1 MYGFRSSSRNV
12 LTAAYVSF
20 DDGDHWQPLRLN
32 MPATS
37 IRDLVIH
44 DNDVV
49 VGTHGRSI
57 WILDDITPLRQLSA
71 RVTSADAYLFH
82 PESAYRLR
90 RNTNTDTP
98 LPPEEPA
105 GQNPP
110 DGAIVDY
117 WLKSTPHGA
126 VTLEILDHTGAVVRR
141 YSSADTLAPT
151 DPDSINVPMYWVR
164 PPRHLSAD
172 AGMHRF
178 VWDLYYMPATDRE
191 GGYPIS
197 AIYHDTPREP
207 QGLLAAPGQYTVK
220 LTVDGRSYTQPLT
233 IKQDPR
239 VKTPRAGLAQ
249 EYALA
254 ARVYHAMQQDYQ
266 ALEGVRDLRAQL
278 ATLRDRA
285 GDGALAGTITALDR
299 KAEAVEGR
307 TGGRG
312 RAAGGASTTTATLA
326 QLNVQLGSLL
336 DLVQNADATPTT
348 QATATAA
355 ELERALAEPLAAWK
369 TLATRDVPAL
379 NAQLRG
385 AKLPEVTVEGVAS
398 R

>member
-1 MYGFRSSSRNV
+1 
-12 LTAAYVSF
+12 
-20 DDGDHWQPLRLN
+20 

-57 WILDDITPLRQLSA
+57 WILDDVTPLRQLSQ
-71 RVTSADAYLFH
+71 RVTSSDAYLFR
-82 PESAYRLR
+82 PETAYRLR

-110 DGAIVDY
+110 DGAILDY
-117 WLKSTPHGA
+117 WLKSAPRGP
-126 VTLEILDHTGAVVRR
+126 VTLEILDHAGTVVRR
-141 YSSADTLAPT
+141 YSSADSLAPT

-164 PPRHLSAD
+164 PPRQLSAD

-178 VWDLYYMPATDRE
+178 IWDLYYTPATDRQ

-207 QGLLAAPGQYTVK
+207 QGLMAAPGQYTVR
-220 LTVDGRSYTQPLT
+220 LTVNGRSSTQPFT

-239 VKTPRAGLAQ
+239 VKTPAAGLAQ

-254 ARVYHAMQQDYQ
+254 ARVYHAMQRDYQ
-266 ALEGVRDLRAQL
+266 VLQGVRDLRAQL
-278 ATLRDRA
+278 AGLRERA
-285 GDGALAGTITALDR
+285 GDGALADAITALDR
-299 KAEAVEGR
+299 KAGALQGR
-307 TGGRG
+307 AGGGGGR
-312 RAAGGASTTTATLA
+312 AGGDASQTSATLA
-326 QLNVQLGSLL
+326 QLNAQLGSLL
-336 DLVQNADATPTT
+336 GLVQNADATPTT
-348 QATATAA
+348 QAAATAS
-355 ELERALAEPLAAWK
+355 ELEHALAEPLAAWK

-379 NAQLRG
+379 NEQLRE
-385 AKLPEVTVEGVAS
+385 AKLPVVTVEGVAG